1 MDPIYPWLDPAE
13 VRRLADHLMRP
24 HRDPAVPVTD
34 LGFDDGF
41 VGYEA
46 NQPKQPVTSPPPTQ
60 PHDAPLPTPPPI
72 PIIPVSTEN
81 PTAARGPQ
89 LERITRFR
97 DWMHLHFS
105 ASGIFILNGE
115 GSVIFDEGLHGRLHF
130 LARSLALASRRPGTT
145 VGNVHVKISA
155 TSILEVI
162 PVETAQGYLVLGA
175 VVPDSLD
182 PKAITAVTEALSQ
195 VATTPNE
202 D

>member
-24 HRDPAVPVTD
+24 HREPATPVTD
-34 LGFDDGF
+34 LGFDGGF

-46 NQPKQPVTSPPPTQ
+46 SHPPQPVTPPPATQ
-60 PHDAPLPTPPPI
+60 AHDAHLPTPPPM
-72 PIIPVSTEN
+72 PIISVSPEN
-81 PTAARGPQ
+81 PSAARGPL

-97 DWMHLHFS
+97 DWMRIHFS

-115 GSVIFDEGLHGRLHF
+115 GNVIFDEGLNGRLHF

-155 TSILEVI
+155 TSILEII
-162 PVETAQGYLVLGA
+162 PVETAHGYLVLGA

-182 PKAITAVTEALSQ
+182 PKAITAITNALGQ
-195 VATTPNE
+195 VATPPGE
-202 D
+202 G